1 MNEGVVCAMKK
12 ILALF
17 LALLMLGS
25 CAACAEDY
33 VMTVSSPNGAPGV
46 ALATLAVQTPENYTY
61 VAADTIS
68 AEFMKAEADFVI
80 APVNAGAKLFKLGK
94 STYQLA
100 GVVSWGNLCF
110 ASQREGFT
118 LADMNGQKVTLFA
131 ENTIN
136 SAVALYALAQ
146 NGIVP
151 SEIEY
156 LAGAANTQALLLS
169 DPEAIVMTAEPALTA
184 AKMKQSAITG
194 YSLNELYKAATGFEG
209 FTQAGLFVRAQTV
222 AEQPEAVEAF
232 LAQAAA
238 ACEVCTTDVPAA
250 AAAAVAM
257 QLLPNQKVAEAAIPG
272 CSIRFVPALEAREQ
286 LEFVANIDLSQ
297 FGGALPA
304 DEFYYGYA
312 AQ

>member
-1 MNEGVVCAMKK
+1 MKK
-12 ILALF
+12 F
-17 LALLMLGS
+17 LCLMMALLMLGS
-25 CAACAEDY
+25 FAAAEETAPTY
-33 VMTVSSPNGAPGV
+33 TVTVASPNGAPGV
-46 ALATLAVQTPENYTY
+46 ALATLAVNNPDNYTY

-68 AEFMKAEADFVI
+68 AEFINANADFII

-94 STYQLA
+94 SSYQLC
-100 GVVSWGNLCF
+100 GVVSWGNLSF

-136 SAVALYALAQ
+136 SAVALYAMAQ

-169 DPEAIVMTAEPALTA
+169 DPEAIVLTAEPALTA
-184 AKMKQSAITG
+184 ASMKNPAITG

-232 LAQAAA
+232 LADAAA
-238 ACEVCTTDVPAA
+238 ACEMCTTDVPAA
-250 AAAAVAM
+250 AAAAVTM
-257 QLLPNQKVAEAAIPG
+257 GLLPNEKVAQNAIPG